1 MYDHLHSDIGNCHAI
16 KSHQTGQ
23 RGVEESKRGKGM
35 IENKKETERMR
46 ERERGSRGHEGRGV
60 EWCKFMFNF
69 AADAEATA

>member
-1 MYDHLHSDIGNCHAI
+1 
-16 KSHQTGQ
+16 
-23 RGVEESKRGKGM
+23 M